1 MLVEDFA
8 LLTEEMGRTRM
19 DGRVM
24 AWLLLADPPVQ
35 SLTQIVQGL
44 GVSKAAVSTAARS
57 VLRSGLVERVS
68 EPERRGDFYRA
79 LPFELS
85 AILRL
90 DHLERLRRFADHG
103 LALVTDRD
111 QTKANRA
118 MLLEMRDFVDFL
130 QAEIPGLIARWQTH
144 RAVSRGATSS
154 GAGVPQAADGGGT
167 P

>member
-1 MLVEDFA
+1 MLVEDFG

-35 SLTQIVQGL
+35 SLTQIAQAL
-44 GVSKAAVSTAARS
+44 GVSKAAVSTSARS
-57 VLRSGLVERVS
+57 VLRSGMVERVS

-103 LALVTDRD
+103 LALVTDCDR
-111 QTKANRA
+111 TKANRA
-118 MLLEMRDFVDFL
+118 MLQEMRDFVEFL
-130 QAEIPGLIARWQTH
+130 QTEIPGLIARWQTH
-144 RAVSRGATSS
+144 RVVSRAAPSP
-154 GAGVPQAADGGGT
+154 GAGVPRVTDGGGT

>member
-79 LPFELS
+79 L
-85 AILRL
+85 
-90 DHLERLRRFADHG
+90 
-103 LALVTDRD
+103 
-111 QTKANRA
+111 
-118 MLLEMRDFVDFL
+118 
-130 QAEIPGLIARWQTH
+130 
-144 RAVSRGATSS
+144 
-154 GAGVPQAADGGGT
+154 
-167 P
+167 